1 MKKLFLF
8 LFLLISFFANNSC
21 KKDKPDEIPNQS
33 GEPKLIASE
42 TEVLPYQFVTLQ
54 LENTE
59 PTDINAK
66 KVNIKIGDS
75 TAVAYRTTNSNV
87 YVYNFELPE
96 LAPGKHAVIM
106 QTAKGEAK
114 TDITVKP
121 YTPIADANKYVQDY
135 NITLENDYK
144 ASALEYDSKVQ
155 EGGLRQSTA
164 DSLKDFVK
172 KAYDKNAALLA
183 QLPES
188 EKKKFAYMYEA
199 N

>member
-33 GEPKLIASE
+33 GEPKLIVSE

-75 TAVAYRTTNSNV
+75 TAVAYRTT
-87 YVYNFELPE
+87 
-96 LAPGKHAVIM
+96 
-106 QTAKGEAK
+106 
-114 TDITVKP
+114 
-121 YTPIADANKYVQDY
+121 
-135 NITLENDYK
+135 
-144 ASALEYDSKVQ
+144 
-155 EGGLRQSTA
+155 
-164 DSLKDFVK
+164 
-172 KAYDKNAALLA
+172 
-183 QLPES
+183 
-188 EKKKFAYMYEA
+188 
-199 N
+199 